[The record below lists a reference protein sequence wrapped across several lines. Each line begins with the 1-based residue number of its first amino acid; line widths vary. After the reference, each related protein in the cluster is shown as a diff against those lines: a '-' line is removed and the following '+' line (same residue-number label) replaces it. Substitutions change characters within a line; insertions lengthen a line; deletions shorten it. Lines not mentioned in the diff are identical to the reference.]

1 VNRHAEWRRLQY
13 DWRVASRMQNEIV
26 RITPFASVSGA
37 KTGRILD
44 ARLADEGHATTYV
57 AEYTFPMVTRHSSER
72 ASNNVVRL
80 SGTRA
85 LIDLRVDA
93 SYPLSTPLVQIL
105 GTPRPFSPHVHPLT
119 GTVCLGEL
127 WKESA
132 GSMLVGELVV
142 HVAAHPELRRTRPG
156 REPRWVRRGWDP
168 VLAGSAEG
176 PAAQPRSA
184 VPGRAG
190 ARGVRHRSR
199 PHASDEPARRDPSGA
214 HAEGDVKRVL
224 RGVRHERVPEKLD
237 RTVATPEDRVFR
249 AVDGFEV
256 RISEEIVLRLCAFA
270 RDAEPDEWMG
280 LLAVRKFVDN
290 LGRTCASSA
299 SFRIRASKPRPRGS
313 PRRPPRRRSRASA

>member
-142 HVAAHPELRRTRPG
+142 HVARILNFDERDPGASLDGFDVDGIRYWREVLKGQPLNRGLRYPVVPEHEGYGTARVLTRVTSPRVATRPALM
-156 REPRWVRRGWDP
+156 RR
-168 VLAGSAEG
+168 
-176 PAAQPRSA
+176 
-184 VPGRAG
+184 
-190 ARGVRHRSR
+190 
-199 PHASDEPARRDPSGA
+199 
-214 HAEGDVKRVL
+214 
-224 RGVRHERVPEKLD
+224 
-237 RTVATPEDRVFR
+237 AT
-249 AVDGFEV
+249 
-256 RISEEIVLRLCAFA
+256 
-270 RDAEPDEWMG
+270 
-280 LLAVRKFVDN
+280 
-290 LGRTCASSA
+290 
-299 SFRIRASKPRPRGS
+299 
-313 PRRPPRRRSRASA
+313 